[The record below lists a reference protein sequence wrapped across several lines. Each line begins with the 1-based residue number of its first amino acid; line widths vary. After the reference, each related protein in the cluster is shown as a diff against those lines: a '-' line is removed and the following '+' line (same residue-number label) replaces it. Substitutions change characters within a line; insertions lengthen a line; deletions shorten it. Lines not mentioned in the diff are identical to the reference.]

1 MSMTK
6 RSLAN
11 VADKQQIVERLQ
23 KIQPESGRRWGV
35 MTANEMVC
43 HLADSFRMVMGE
55 KQVAPLTEQLLAV
68 PVPMSFVKW
77 FALQVPLPWPKGTK
91 TLPEVDPRR
100 RGNKPTEFSTDL
112 AELRR
117 LLERFTRDPRDFA
130 WQAHP
135 IFGVMRD
142 DEWYRWG
149 YLHMDHH
156 LRQFGA

>member
-1 MSMTK
+1 MAK

-11 VADKQQIVERLQ
+11 IADKQEIAERLG
-23 KIQPESGRRWGV
+23 KIQPDSARCWGV
-35 MTANEMVC
+35 MTANEMIC

-55 KQVAPLTEQLLAV
+55 KQVAPLTEPLLAV

-91 TLPEVDPRR
+91 TLPEVDPTRQ
-100 RGNKPTEFSTDL
+100 GSQPTNFAADL
-112 AELRR
+112 KELRR
-117 LLERFTRDPRDFA
+117 LFDRFTRNPRDFA
-130 WQAHP
+130 WQPHP

-142 DEWYRWG
+142 DEWQRWA

-156 LRQFGA
+156 LRQFGV